1 MENEQVLS
9 LNSKVSRRLLIIH
22 FLKNKFA
29 MSNITENRL
38 NTVLAAA
45 DIAAIN
51 TAITAITAKLPAGSL
66 DDDQRHVLKS
76 IDVNNK
82 VFVEDTLIELGIS
95 GAGIIPAFIN
105 PAFIQNDLTLFE
117 QLDGV
122 EASLLNLLQ
131 KIADLKRISGH
142 ESYSAALTVYK
153 IYEAANLAGIPGAK
167 QAYDKLKSRF
177 DAQGNGAGR
186 NAAPD
191 LP

>member
-1 MENEQVLS
+1 
-9 LNSKVSRRLLIIH
+9 
-22 FLKNKFA
+22 

-105 PAFIQNDLTLFE
+105 QAFIQNDLTLFE

-167 QAYDKLKSRF
+167 QAYDKLKVALMHKADHLMEQMRKKGKCKGNPMFIGFFICLLESRKR
-177 DAQGNGAGR
+177 DR
-186 NAAPD
+186 SYT
-191 LP
+191 LS